1 MGVLIEQIDVPV
13 CNSFK
18 DKIVKD
24 QLCQQVDL
32 NKFKTKLKPHE
43 KIDFSFF
50 IDFNEERE
58 YLEKYHDI
66 GNLVIIESLGIYI

>member
-32 NKFKTKLKPHE
+32 NKFKTKLKPYE

-58 YLEKYHDI
+58 YMEKNYDI
-66 GNLVIIESLGIYI
+66 GKLVIIDALGRYI